1 MHKVKCW
8 QQILFREDLGLSRY
22 FPRMDWYVGSA
33 KMDRIRLEER
43 VIAGAPK
50 AMDGLRAVF
59 ASDVHLRANVSVSPL
74 IDCIKSCRADII
86 LFGGDF
92 ADTREQ
98 ALRLFDAFDGLDA
111 PMGMYA
117 ILGNNDTEAFEFP
130 DALRKAL
137 NGCGVRLLV
146 NESVQ
151 LDGFSV
157 GGVDEHLYGCPLKDG
172 LFSGREGYR
181 ILLSHYPI
189 LPEEKPDL
197 MLSGHTHGG
206 QFNALGLTPY
216 AIGFERIGR
225 RRHLAPAAVSGLHE
239 IGNTKLL
246 VSKGIGS
253 SKIPLR
259 IGVRPE
265 VCLLKFEC

>member
-1 MHKVKCW
+1 MNR
-8 QQILFREDLGLSRY
+8 L
-22 FPRMDWYVGSA
+22 FPRMDWYIGTA
-33 KMDRIRLEER
+33 KMDRIRLDSR
-43 VIAGAPK
+43 VIPGAPR

-59 ASDVHLRANVSVSPL
+59 VSDVHLRANVSVSPL
-74 IDCIKSCRADII
+74 IECIKSCEADII

-98 ALRLFDAFDGLDA
+98 ALRLFDALGDLSA
-111 PMGMYA
+111 PLGMYA
-117 ILGNNDTEAFEFP
+117 VPGNNDTEAFQSQDE
-130 DALRKAL
+130 LRSAL
-137 NGCGVRLLV
+137 NACGIKLLV

-151 LDGFSV
+151 LEGFSV
-157 GGVDEHLYGCPLKDG
+157 GGVDEPLYGRSAKNGILSRHK
-172 LFSGREGYR
+172 GYR

-189 LPEEKPDL
+189 VPEEKPEL

-216 AIGFERIGR
+216 VIGFERIGR

-239 IGNTKLL
+239 VGGTKLL

-253 SKIPLR
+253 SRIPLR
-259 IGVRPE
+259 IGVCPE
-265 VCLLKFEC
+265 VHLLKFGC